1 MVSQTKRT
9 PPRPGLE
16 FERFFE
22 LAVDLLCIADTA
34 GYLREVNPAWERAL
48 GWTPSEL
55 QARPY
60 IELVHP
66 DDVPSTIAAAS
77 ALGRG
82 ETVLR
87 FTNRYRHKAGG
98 YRRLEWC
105 AVVRTEEGLIY
116 ATVRDV
122 TEASRQATLQAE
134 IEAVSGVGSWELDLE
149 TGGVFW
155 SSMTHAIYETDP
167 ATAPP
172 QINDTLRFFAPT
184 AQVELRSALAGLI
197 GGGAAF
203 DLELPFVT
211 AKGRPLQVRMTAAA
225 ELRAGRVVRAF
236 GTFQDVTAR
245 RGAEE
250 ALLTA
255 RNRLQATLDAIPDVL
270 LELDAEGR
278 FVGWHSGSTE
288 LLAAPPEVFLGRKL
302 EEALPP
308 AVAAVGRAAMRE
320 AAEKGRSTGQQYRLD
335 LETGPRWFELS
346 VRRRRAEGP
355 GLAEYVM
362 LARDIT
368 DRRLAEEALRA
379 ALERAEQASLT
390 KSAFLAN
397 MSHEIRTP
405 MNGVI
410 GMAEV
415 LDHSLSDPGHKQ
427 MLAVI
432 RESGSVVLN
441 IINDLLDMAKIEA
454 GKLELE
460 AVPFAPLELARKV
473 ESVHSLKAAEKKL
486 SFSVLTTLGG
496 ERLRLGDPH
505 RLLQILHNLLS
516 NAIKF
521 TERGSVTVTLR
532 CAAGRPLRI
541 EVQDTG
547 IGMTEAQVA
556 RVFEEFEQADSSVT
570 RRFGGTGLG
579 MSIVRRL
586 VLLMSGEITI
596 TSSPG
601 VGTCVR
607 VEVPL
612 PAAPEPLRAPV
623 ARPLAVDDR
632 LKGARV
638 LAVDDNEINRIVLRA
653 MLEKLGVAT
662 TMASDGRAAVDLA
675 REGGYEALLLDIS
688 MPDMDGIEALQVIR
702 AQEQERGRGRAPAIA
717 VTANAMHQQVAEYL
731 AGGFDAVIAKPIRPE
746 ALAEALAG
754 VIGRGARRAEGSSV

>member
-1 MVSQTKRT
+1 MVRPTERT
-9 PPRPGLE
+9 EPRPRPS

-34 GYLREVNPAWERAL
+34 GYIRVVNPAWERAL
-48 GWTPSEL
+48 GWTPAEL

-60 IELVHP
+60 LELVHP
-66 DDVPSTIAAAS
+66 DDVPATIAAAS

-87 FTNRYRHKAGG
+87 FTNRYRHKTGS

-105 AVVRTEEGLIY
+105 AVVRLEEGLIF

-122 TEASRQATLQAE
+122 TEASRQSMLQAE
-134 IEAVSGVGSWELDLE
+134 IEAVSGVGSWELDLD
-149 TGGVFW
+149 TGEVFW
-155 SSMTHAIYETDP
+155 SSVTHAIHETD
-167 ATAPP
+167 ASTMWP
-172 QINDTLRFFAPT
+172 QIEDTLRFFAPA
-184 AQVELRSALAGLI
+184 AQEQLRSALAELLARGEP
-197 GGGAAF
+197 F

-211 AKGRPLQVRMTAAA
+211 AKGRALWVRMTAAA
-225 ELRAGRVVRAF
+225 ELRGGKVVRAF

-245 RGAEE
+245 RGADE
-250 ALLTA
+250 ALLAA

-288 LLAAPPEVFLGRKL
+288 LLAAPPEVFLGLML
-302 EEALPP
+302 EEAVPP
-308 AVAAVGRAAMRE
+308 TVAAVGRAAMRE
-320 AAEKGRSTGQQYRLD
+320 AAENGRSTGQQYRLD
-335 LETGPRWFELS
+335 LEAGPRWFELS
-346 VRRRRAEGP
+346 VRRRQAAGP

-379 ALERAEQASLT
+379 ALERAEQASRA

-441 IINDLLDMAKIEA
+441 IINDLLDMSKIEA

-460 AVPFAPLELARKV
+460 SVPFTPLELARKV
-473 ESVHSLKAAEKKL
+473 ESVHSLKAAEKNL
-486 SFSVLTTLGG
+486 SLSVLTTLGA
-496 ERLRLGDPH
+496 ERPRLGDPH

-532 CAAGRPLRI
+532 CDAGRPLRI

-586 VLLMSGEITI
+586 VLLMGGTI
-596 TSSPG
+596 AIESRVG

-612 PAAPEPLRAPV
+612 MGAPELTRAPV
-623 ARPLAVDDR
+623 AAPLAVDLR
-632 LKGARV
+632 LKGMRV

-653 MLEKLGVAT
+653 MLEKLGVT
-662 TMASDGRAAVDLA
+662 TRMVNDGRAAVERAL
-675 REGGYEALLLDIS
+675 EGGYDALLLDIS
-688 MPDMDGIEALQVIR
+688 MPDMDGLEALQVIR
-702 AQEQERGRGRAPAIA
+702 ARELASGRRPAPAIA
-717 VTANAMHQQVAEYL
+717 VTANAMHQQVQGYL
-731 AGGFDAVIAKPIRPE
+731 EGGFDAVIAKPIRPE
-746 ALAEALAG
+746 ALAEALAT
-754 VIGRGARRAEGSSV
+754 VSGR

>member
-1 MVSQTKRT
+1 MVRPTERT
-9 PPRPGLE
+9 EPRPRHS

-34 GYLREVNPAWERAL
+34 GYIRVVNPAWERAL
-48 GWTPSEL
+48 GWTPAEL

-60 IELVHP
+60 LELVHP
-66 DDVPSTIAAAS
+66 DDVPATIAAAS

-87 FTNRYRHKAGG
+87 FTNRYRHKTGG

-105 AVVRTEEGLIY
+105 AVVRLEEGLIF

-122 TEASRQATLQAE
+122 TEASRQSMLQAE
-134 IEAVSGVGSWELDLE
+134 IEAVSGVGSWELDLD
-149 TGGVFW
+149 TGEVFW
-155 SSMTHAIYETDP
+155 SSVTHAIHETD
-167 ATAPP
+167 ASTMWP
-172 QINDTLRFFAPT
+172 QLEDTLRFFAPA
-184 AQVELRSALAGLI
+184 AQEQLRSALAVLLARGEP
-197 GGGAAF
+197 F

-211 AKGRPLQVRMTAAA
+211 AKGRALWVRMTAAA
-225 ELRAGRVVRAF
+225 ELRGGTVVRAF

-245 RGAEE
+245 RGADE
-250 ALLTA
+250 ALLAA

-288 LLAAPPEVFLGRKL
+288 LLAAPPEVFLGLML
-302 EEALPP
+302 EEAVPP
-308 AVAAVGRAAMRE
+308 TVAAVGRAAMRE
-320 AAEKGRSTGQQYRLD
+320 AAAKGRSTGQQYRLD
-335 LETGPRWFELS
+335 LEAGPRWFELS
-346 VRRRRAEGP
+346 VRRRQAAGP

-379 ALERAEQASLT
+379 ALERAEQASRA

-441 IINDLLDMAKIEA
+441 IINDLLDMSKIEA

-460 AVPFAPLELARKV
+460 SVPFTPLELARKV
-473 ESVHSLKAAEKKL
+473 ESVHSLKAAEKNL
-486 SFSVLTTLGG
+486 SLSVLTTLGA
-496 ERLRLGDPH
+496 ERPRLGDPH

-532 CAAGRPLRI
+532 CDAGRPLRI

-586 VLLMSGEITI
+586 VLLMGGTI
-596 TSSPG
+596 AIESRVG

-612 PAAPEPLRAPV
+612 MGAPELTRAPV
-623 ARPLAVDDR
+623 AAPLAVDLR
-632 LKGARV
+632 LKGMRV

-653 MLEKLGVAT
+653 MLEKLGVTT
-662 TMASDGRAAVDLA
+662 TMVNDGRAAVERAL
-675 REGGYEALLLDIS
+675 EGGYDALLLDIS
-688 MPDMDGIEALQVIR
+688 MPDMDGLEALQVIR
-702 AQEQERGRGRAPAIA
+702 ALELASGRRRAPAIA
-717 VTANAMHQQVAEYL
+717 VTANAMHQQVEGYL

-746 ALAEALAG
+746 ALVEALAT
-754 VIGRGARRAEGSSV
+754 VSGR